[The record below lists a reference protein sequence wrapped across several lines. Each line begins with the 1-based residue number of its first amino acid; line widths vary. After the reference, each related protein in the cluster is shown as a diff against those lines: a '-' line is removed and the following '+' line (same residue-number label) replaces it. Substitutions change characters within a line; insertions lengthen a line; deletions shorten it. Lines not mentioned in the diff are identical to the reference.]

1 MIILS
6 YFRCQS
12 NCIFTPC
19 QNGGTCVAKYQ
30 DDTFNCL
37 CLEGFIGDYCE
48 TGNELKQFE
57 I

>member
-1 MIILS
+1 M
-6 YFRCQS
+6 
-12 NCIFTPC
+12 
-19 QNGGTCVAKYQ
+19 AKYQ
-30 DDTFNCL
+30 DDNFNCL